1 MPISQVLLSDT
12 FGQFRNTFN
21 DAANAVNSVVSTSGN
36 IVTGNIVGGTLSA
49 NNLTSGRV
57 TLATT
62 AGQLTDDSALTY
74 DTATDILTLAG
85 TTDASSSTTGTL
97 KVAGGVGVAKKLY
110 VGTDLNVTGNS
121 VFTGNV
127 TFLGSNTLISTT
139 VLNIEDNILQ
149 LSHLN
154 PSDVIDIGFIGGYNN
169 GANVHSGLF
178 RDASDDTWKLFR
190 NYTAEPSTTID
201 VSANGFAWAN
211 LAIGALSTAN
221 SINVATGQTY
231 KINAVDVLSATTLG
245 SSVVTSSLTSVGTI
259 GTGIWQGTII
269 NPTYGGT
276 GVNNGAKTITLGGNL
291 TTSGAFNTTVTA
303 TANTS
308 VTLPTSGTLVGSAD
322 TGTVTST
329 MIADGTIVNGD
340 ISASAAIAVSKL
352 ASSAVTVGT
361 TAITLGTSSTTL
373 GGLTSVTSTS
383 FVGALTGNA
392 DTATSATTAG
402 TVTTAAQPNITSV
415 GTLTGLTV
423 SGNTVHTSTGAIK
436 IPSGTTAQNAGYTT
450 VGMIRFNTTLDALEV
465 YKSTGWASAGGGGGG
480 STRLFAAGIA
490 SGGQLF

>member
-12 FGQFRNTFN
+12 FGQFRNAFN
-21 DAANAVNSVVSTSGN
+21 DTANAVNSVVSTSGN
-36 IVTGNIVGGTLSA
+36 IVTGNIVGSTLSA
-49 NNLTSGRV
+49 NNLTSGRL

-97 KVAGGVGVAKKLY
+97 KVAGGVGVAKKLF
-110 VGTDLNVTGNS
+110 VGTDLNVGGNS

-127 TFLGSNTLISTT
+127 SFLGSNTLISTT

-154 PSDVIDIGFIGGYNN
+154 PSDVVDIGFIGGYNN

-259 GTGIWQGTII
+259 GTGVWQGTIV

-276 GVNNGAKTITLGGNL
+276 GVNNAGRTITIGGNL
-291 TTSGAFNTTVTA
+291 TTAGAFNTTVTA

-322 TGTVTST
+322 TGTVTNT
-329 MIADGTIVNGD
+329 MLTNNSLTIGNTNV
-340 ISASAAIAVSKL
+340 A
-352 ASSAVTVGT
+352 
-361 TAITLGTSSTTL
+361 LGATSTTL
-373 GGLTSVTSTS
+373 AGLTSVTT
-383 FVGALTGNA
+383 VGLIA
-392 DTATSATTAG
+392 
-402 TVTTAAQPNITSV
+402 
-415 GTLTGLTV
+415 
-423 SGNTVHTSTGAIK
+423 SGNVSFTSTGALK
-436 IPSGTTAQNAGYTT
+436 IPSGTTAENAGYAT
-450 VGMIRFNTTLDALEV
+450 VGMLRYDTTLDTLQV
-465 YKSTGWASAGGGGGG
+465 YKSTGWASAGGGVSAAKLYFYG
-480 STRLFAAGIA
+480 SF
-490 SGGQLF
+490 